1 MTEWKP
7 VRLRR
12 GKLIHVTDTESLRE
26 TACGKDCDGGVYA
39 VDEAPNCKRC
49 LQAQLAELN

>member
-12 GKLIHVTDTESLRE
+12 GKLVHVTEVDSLVK
-26 TACGKDCDGGVYA
+26 TSCGKPCSGATYA
-39 VDEAPNCKRC
+39 VDEAPTCKRC
-49 LQAQLAELN
+49 LRAMLDALN

>member
-12 GKLIHVTDTESLRE
+12 GRLIHVTDTESLRR
-26 TACGKDCDGGVYA
+26 TACDVDADGAIYA

-49 LQAQLAELN
+49 LQAMIDELN